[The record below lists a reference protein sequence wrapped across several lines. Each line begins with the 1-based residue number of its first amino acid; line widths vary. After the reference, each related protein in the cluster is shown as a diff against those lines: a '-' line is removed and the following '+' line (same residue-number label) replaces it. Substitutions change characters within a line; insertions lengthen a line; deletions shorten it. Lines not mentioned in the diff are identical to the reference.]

1 MSRTLTAALL
11 AVAFCLFVCCAGRK
25 SEPPPADNILLSTD
39 VDTVVGEVNSFTD
52 GLEKAVESAQSPRD
66 GVAEAQR
73 LLDGRRPTLASKV
86 AAVKSGEQIQK
97 DAAAK
102 RKWSEAEADNT
113 FRVHGLVTKYFD
125 ASMRDPELKAR
136 LDKLVADYDSMF
148 KDSPAR

>member
-11 AVAFCLFVCCAGRK
+11 AVACCLSVCCAGRK
-25 SEPPPADNILLSTD
+25 GGPPPADNVLLSTD
-39 VDTVVGEVNSFTD
+39 VDTVVAEVNGFTD
-52 GLEKAVESAQSPRD
+52 QLEKAVESAQSPRD

-73 LLDGRRPTLASKV
+73 LLDDRRPALAGKI
-86 AAVKSGEQIQK
+86 AAVKSGEQLRK
-97 DAAAK
+97 DAAAR

-125 ASMRDPELKAR
+125 ASMRDPDLKSR

-148 KDSPAR
+148 KDTPAR